1 MFSMFFDV
9 FLKTRKRTPFG
20 QTQGAVPTRECVK
33 MTVTIVTIV
42 TNAVTNILWLSGRH
56 RGLPLHVYVKI
67 DLFGD

>member
-42 TNAVTNILWLSGRH
+42 TNAVTNILGLSGRH

-67 DLFGD
+67 NFFGD

>member
-1 MFSMFFDV
+1 MFFDV

-42 TNAVTNILWLSGRH
+42 TNVTNAVTNILGLSGRH

>member
-1 MFSMFFDV
+1 MC
-9 FLKTRKRTPFG
+9 
-20 QTQGAVPTRECVK
+20 AK

-42 TNAVTNILWLSGRH
+42 TNAVTNILGLSGRH